1 MASPK
6 SWAILVISERML
18 HDIYNHHFL
27 KCTLQ
32 TIKNKSFY
40 RMVPIQQVGEIMSCP
55 RNPSS
60 SELVP
65 VSEMQVS

>member
-1 MASPK
+1 MGSPK
-6 SWAILVISERML
+6 SWVITMTSERML
-18 HDIYNHHFL
+18 SETYNHNFL

-32 TIKNKSFY
+32 AIQNTSFY
-40 RMVPIQQVGEIMSCP
+40 RIVSIQQEGETMPCP

-65 VSEMQVS
+65 VSETQEN

>member
-6 SWAILVISERML
+6 TWAISMVSERML
-18 HDIYNHHFL
+18 CETYNHNFL
-27 KCTLQ
+27 KCTFQ
-32 TIKNKSFY
+32 AIQNTSFY
-40 RMVPIQQVGEIMSCP
+40 RVVSIQQEGETMPCP

-65 VSEMQVS
+65 VSETQEN

>member
-6 SWAILVISERML
+6 TWAISTVSEKML
-18 HDIYNHHFL
+18 CETYNHNFY

-32 TIKNKSFY
+32 DIQNTSFY
-40 RMVPIQQVGEIMSCP
+40 RIVSIQQEGETMPCP

-65 VSEMQVS
+65 VSEMQEN

>member
-1 MASPK
+1 MPGPK
-6 SWAILVISERML
+6 TWAISMVSERML
-18 HDIYNHHFL
+18 CETNNHSFL

-32 TIKNKSFY
+32 AIQNKSFY
-40 RMVPIQQVGEIMSCP
+40 WIVSIQQEGETMPCP

-65 VSEMQVS
+65 GSEKQEN